1 MTIRILLNGKK
12 AGLEPVRAAILAARR
27 HGNVEVRVTFEGGDI
42 DRLVAEAVA
51 DACQRLVAAGGD
63 GTVNECVSAL
73 MRFDEAK
80 RPELAIMPLGTA
92 NDFATAC
99 TIPIALEQALRL
111 AQTGEARA
119 IDCVKVIAGAE
130 HAEGCSFAE
139 GSSLAEGSS
148 PADGSS
154 LAEGSARYFI
164 NVASG
169 GFGAKVTAETPVALK
184 NFLGGGAYTLA
195 GIVQALSFAPYQ
207 GTIKLP
213 NQQSQEHVIVGAIC
227 NGRQAGG
234 GQQLAPKAMLNNGL
248 LDTIAL
254 RHFPMEALPQVL
266 SELANQDTD
275 GEYVRRIR
283 TPWVEWHS
291 DEVMPINLDGEPIAA
306 RRIRFEAIAAA
317 IKLVL
322 PQLCPLLR

>member
-12 AGLEPVRAAILAARR
+12 AGLEPVRAAILAARK

-51 DACQRLVAAGGD
+51 DACPRLVAAGGD

-99 TIPIALEQALRL
+99 TIPIELEQALRL
-111 AQTGEARA
+111 AQTGEACA
-119 IDCVKVIAGAE
+119 IDCVKVIAAAEGAE
-130 HAEGCSFAE
+130 HADGCSFAE
-139 GSSLAEGSS
+139 GSS
-148 PADGSS
+148 PPK
-154 LAEGSARYFI
+154 GSARYFI

-207 GTIKLP
+207 GTIRLP
-213 NQQSQEHVIVGAIC
+213 NQHSQEHVIVGAIC

-306 RRIRFEAIAAA
+306 RRIRFEAIPAA

-322 PQLCPLLR
+322 PTQCPLLR